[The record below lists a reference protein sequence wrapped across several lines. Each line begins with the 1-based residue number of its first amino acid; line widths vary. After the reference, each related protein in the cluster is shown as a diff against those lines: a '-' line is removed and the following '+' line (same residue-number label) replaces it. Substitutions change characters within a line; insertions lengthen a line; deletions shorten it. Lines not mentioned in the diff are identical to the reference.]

1 MEDFVNMDALD
12 EHFTSLA
19 RQIYLEEHAKEAGMS
34 KRELHEL
41 VRSLVQQRAFNLTQA
56 SKYLGKSVAYVSE
69 LVKKGE
75 LRVCFHGK
83 TKYYRKEDLDAWIDS
98 GNRY

>member
-1 MEDFVNMDALD
+1 MDDFIDVKALD
-12 EHFTSLA
+12 AHFAKIA

-41 VRSLVQQRAFNLTQA
+41 VRMMVQQRAFNLTDA
-56 SKYLGKSVAYVSE
+56 SKYLGKSVGFVSA

-75 LRVCFHGK
+75 LHVCFHGK
-83 TKYYRKEDLDAWIDS
+83 TKYYRKEDLDEWIDS